1 MAVSRPE
8 TVADYIAAAPKA
20 LQPMLQQ
27 LRETIRT
34 AAPDADERISY
45 GMPFYHFHGRL
56 AYFKAHARHIGLYPC
71 SVEEARAAG
80 LERYM
85 AAKSTL
91 QLPFDQPLPLDAIRV
106 LIHNRAASNAS
117 KSA

>member
-8 TVADYIAAAPKA
+8 TVADYIAAAPKS

-27 LRETIRT
+27 LRDTIRA

-45 GMPFYHFHGRL
+45 GMPFYYLHGRL

-71 SVEEARAAG
+71 SVEEASAAG

-85 AAKSTL
+85 AAKATL
-91 QLPFDQPLPLDAIRV
+91 QLPLDQPLPLDAIRV
-106 LIHNRAASNAS
+106 LIHNRAMSNAA

>member
-8 TVADYIAAAPKA
+8 TVADYIAAAPKS
-20 LQPMLQQ
+20 LQPKLQQ
-27 LRETIRT
+27 LRDTIRA

-45 GMPFYHFHGRL
+45 GMPFYYLHGRL

-71 SVEEARAAG
+71 SVEEARVAG
-80 LERYM
+80 LEQYM
-85 AAKSTL
+85 AAKATL
-91 QLPFDQPLPLDAIRV
+91 QLPLDKPLPLDAISV
-106 LIHNRAASNAS
+106 LIQNRAASNTA